1 MRVLYSRST
10 WIKGIWFRKRD
21 DKCPVKEESISTVK
35 AGNIIDA
42 IRLPFRRDRQLY
54 RSFYGIL
61 GFYPRKIELY
71 QQALTHKSLS
81 IKKEGGRRLQ
91 NNERLEYLGDAIL
104 DAVVGDI
111 LYNRF
116 YGKSEGFL
124 TNVRSRVVQRETL
137 GKLADEI
144 GLTDQ
149 IRSNLV
155 GRTHNSYMAGNAFE
169 ALVGAVYLDRGYDY
183 CKWFV
188 RNRIMGKYL
197 NLDGIAHKES
207 NFKSRLLEWCQKYHV
222 HVEFELLEE
231 SRETETSSPRF
242 LSRVMIAGIECGR
255 GLGYSKK
262 ESHQLAA
269 KEALVKLKRG
279 GALKKKILE
288 QSNTVEENNVNNTDN
303 KTTVFAAKEGSGQV
317 CDTGGTIADAGTDA
331 SGTQG

>member
-1 MRVLYSRST
+1 MACFEL
-10 WIKGIWFRKRD
+10 
-21 DKCPVKEESISTVK
+21 KECDSTVK

-81 IKKEGGRRLQ
+81 VKKENGKRLQ
-91 NNERLEYLGDAIL
+91 NNERLEYLGDAVL

-116 YGKSEGFL
+116 CGKSEGFL
-124 TNVRSRVVQRETL
+124 TSVRSRVVQRETL

-144 GLTDQ
+144 GLTDL
-149 IRSNLV
+149 IRSNQV
-155 GRTHNSYMAGNAFE
+155 GRTHNSYLAGNAFE

-183 CKWFV
+183 CKMFV
-188 RNRIMGKYL
+188 GQRIMGKYL

-222 HVEFELLEE
+222 QVEFELLEE
-231 SRETETSSPRF
+231 SRETETASPRF
-242 LSRVMIAGIECGR
+242 LSRVIIAGIECGR

-269 KEALVKLKRG
+269 KEALAKLKKNVT
-279 GALKKKILE
+279 LKKKILE
-288 QSNTVEENNVNNTDN
+288 RGNIAVDNIIDNANNTDN
-303 KTTVFAAKEGSGQV
+303 KTTVLAAQECSGQIF
-317 CDTGGTIADAGTDA
+317 DKGGTVADAGTDA
-331 SGTQG
+331 SDTQG